1 MQGTQDQSQFSMQ
14 INASKKDQLEFSM
27 LRNDFTIIMLRKPIN
42 NAHHTSTGI
51 NRNKPLKSTS
61 PFPSVSNISMTRCT
75 SGFCCNSGRDINS
88 STLREPELSRS
99 SFLNRFPSLLI
110 SSASTEIERE
120 MEKTV
125 KTSYFNKKNKH
136 PFILDFLQ
144 LQPYIHLEK
153 QLQRLHRS

>member
-1 MQGTQDQSQFSMQ
+1 MQKITIGLQYTLQWNQHQY
-14 INASKKDQLEFSM
+14 NYKKPMSTY
-27 LRNDFTIIMLRKPIN
+27 N
-42 NAHHTSTGI
+42 TSTGI

-110 SSASTEIERE
+110 SSASTERERDV
-120 MEKTV
+120 EKSENKSFQN
-125 KTSYFNKKNKH
+125 KTQTMH
-136 PFILDFLQ
+136 TFLFLFPQ
-144 LQPYIHLEK
+144 LQPYIHL
-153 QLQRLHRS
+153 QNFNLICLQGLSES